1 MALLTYQPIK
11 TTGMTPAFAAAT
23 AAGDTVPPDNG
34 GLLYFKNG
42 GTAATTVTIATPGNT
57 KYGAAI
63 PDVAVSVAAGAEAV
77 IGPLPF
83 DLGDFG
89 DGLVHITYSS
99 ATSLTVAALRI

>member
-11 TTGMTPAFAAAT
+11 TTGSTPTFAAAT
-23 AAGDTVPPDNG
+23 ATGDTVPPDNG
-34 GLLYFKNG
+34 GLLYFKNA
-42 GTAATTVTIATPGNT
+42 GTAATTITIATPGNT

-63 PDVAVSVAAGAEAV
+63 PNVDVPVAAGAEGV

-89 DGLVHITYSS
+89 DGLVHLTYSS
-99 ATSLTVAALRI
+99 AASLTVAALRI